1 MTDLLTTP
9 QSGGQVPRIGHGS
22 STEQP
27 QELPASQRDQADA
40 DTMQLNERMAQT
52 VHSAWKQKEFP
63 TAAEQC
69 HNRSRHTE
77 STQTTPE
84 VQASWETYSQHTI
97 VNQPHRP
104 IMTSGWIQHQGQP
117 RDRILMAHGKG
128 STGYYNDVLD
138 AGKMAASL
146 QKVPTTALPM
156 NTSRRA
162 KGKEGG
168 RWNTESATQAR
179 RERRNRWHRVNG
191 PGPPLHPEGDG
202 TLCTGV
208 VLPKAT

>member
-9 QSGGQVPRIGHGS
+9 QSGGQIPRIGDGS

-40 DTMQLNERMAQT
+40 DTMQLIERTAQT
-52 VHSAWKQKEFP
+52 AHSARNRKECP
-63 TAAEQC
+63 TAAEQRY
-69 HNRSRHTE
+69 NRSRYTE
-77 STQTTPE
+77 STHTTPK
-84 VQASWETYSQHTI
+84 VQASWETYSQRTI

-128 STGYYNDVLD
+128 STGQFNDVLD

-146 QKVPTTALPM
+146 QKVPATASLT
-156 NTSRRA
+156 NTLRRA
-162 KGKEGG
+162 KGKEG
-168 RWNTESATQAR
+168 E
-179 RERRNRWHRVNG
+179 
-191 PGPPLHPEGDG
+191 DG
-202 TLCTGV
+202 TQSLQHQQGGRGGIGGV
-208 VLPKAT
+208 G